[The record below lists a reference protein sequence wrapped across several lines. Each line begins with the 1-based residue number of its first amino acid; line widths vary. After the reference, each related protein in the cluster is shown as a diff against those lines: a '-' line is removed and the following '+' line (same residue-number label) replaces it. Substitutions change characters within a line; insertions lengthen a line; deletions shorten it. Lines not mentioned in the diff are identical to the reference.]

1 MERIYCKQFGDFQY
15 CQRDTLSSNWWK
27 LRQGLQSSTVL
38 SSNSLA
44 EEREEGLNPS
54 VGEPTETAD
63 LKPWEF
69 MEDGPAV
76 REP

>member
-1 MERIYCKQFGDFQY
+1 MTSNIAKEILYPVTGGSCG
-15 CQRDTLSSNWWK
+15 RDI
-27 LRQGLQSSTVL
+27 QSSTVL